1 MAVYK
6 EQSSAWY
13 DYKTNEEII
22 NIQFYKNII
31 TSIGICGLAGLDKL
45 IGFMIVA
52 EIMVNIISI
61 VSTSVVINWVSMG
74 REGVIKYLFLSQ
86 SRIICMHNK
95 TSHS

>member
-1 MAVYK
+1 MILRYKYIVYRVAVYK

-52 EIMVNIISI
+52 EIMVNIIISI
-61 VSTSVVINWVSMG
+61 VSTSVVINWVQWV
-74 REGVIKYLFLSQ
+74 EKEL
-86 SRIICMHNK
+86 
-95 TSHS
+95 